1 MAVELITGLGTE
13 EHIEAEDVG
22 GFQAGLTGN
31 GDYCLQ
37 AGNNGDAEISAS
49 TTVVIKDGEFVMQGR
64 HWRIKPGTT
73 ESVTIEN
80 GAIGET
86 RKDLIVG
93 RYEKAGGTGVES
105 VTIKVLKGKSGSST
119 AENPTTGNLR
129 NGDTVHEMPLYLV
142 DVDGYAIKKIEKQFK
157 ILRGIESIDSDAYE
171 GKTKAT
177 ALEKEIKG
185 MPDKIL
191 NIHVW
196 EKFGLSGEVK
206 LGEEE
211 DISLGS
217 YASTIG
223 AKVSVRYSDNVGV
236 LEGKISLS
244 EPISAVA
251 KTPSN
256 SLSVLN
262 VLRGKYIRW
271 VNQYDE
277 SAPEKCYRVTDT
289 ATFEESTVVTPIISI
304 RCNNAQEVLFS
315 SYSPKYG
322 FVTSEDQSAYPK
334 NGNQNGYHYEY
345 RGTIGQALTKIN
357 TPQQ

>member
-206 LGEEE
+206 LGEEKK
-211 DISLGS
+211 ITLGS
-217 YASTIG
+217 YTYNTSFN
-223 AKVSVRYSDNVGV
+223 VEYSDGVGV
-236 LEGKISLS
+236 NDGKITLA
-244 EPISAVA
+244 EPINRINYTS
-251 KTPSN
+251 S
-256 SLSVLN
+256 SVLGT
-262 VLRGKYIRW
+262 LDKLKGKYVIATD
-271 VNQYDE
+271 N
-277 SAPEKCYRVTDT
+277 KCYRIKDT
-289 ATFEESTVVTPIISI
+289 ATFSTSSVTPITFVN
-304 RCNNAQEVLFS
+304 CDNAQEVLFS